1 MIGFCSSGVRFLLDH
16 CIPASVAK
24 VLTER
29 GHTCLFLADVL
40 PINSADIVVARAA
53 EINDCVLV
61 TQDNDFKHVI
71 RKTPDGA
78 KNSVKKLS
86 RISLQC
92 ESFNC
97 AKRVSLALSLIEL
110 EWSIC
115 QSSPDKRMF
124 IHIGRNSMRTTR

>member
-1 MIGFCSSGVRFLLDH
+1 MRFLLDH

-24 VLTER
+24 VLTEG

-61 TQDNDFKHVI
+61 TQDNDFKQVI

-92 ESFNC
+92 ELFNC
-97 AKRVSLALSLIEL
+97 AKRLSLGLSLIEL

-115 QSSPDKRMF
+115 QSSSDKRMF

>member
-1 MIGFCSSGVRFLLDH
+1 VRFLLDH
-16 CIPASVAK
+16 CVPASVAD
-24 VLTER
+24 VLRAR
-29 GHTCLFLADVL
+29 GHSCLLLADVL
-40 PINSADIVVARAA
+40 PTDSADIVVARAA

-61 TQDNDFKHVI
+61 TQDNDFKQVI

-78 KNSVKKLS
+78 RNSVKKLS
-86 RISLQC
+86 RILLQC

-115 QSSPDKRMF
+115 QNSSDKRMF
-124 IHIGRNSMRTTR
+124 IYIGRNSMRTTR